1 MRSFNTDINYEIPIL
16 QFSDSVNISM
26 DTTRSKTAVVDK
38 ILMHRKLNKKQQQM
52 SSDKI
57 LERKRHI

>member
-26 DTTRSKTAVVDK
+26 DTTQSKTAVVDK

-57 LERKRHI
+57 HERKRHI

>member
-16 QFSDSVNISM
+16 QFSYSVNISM

-57 LERKRHI
+57 HERKRHI

>member
-38 ILMHRKLNKKQQQM
+38 ILMHRKLNKKQQQ

-57 LERKRHI
+57 HERKRHI